1 MSFAEGFIKKIEKYP
16 VLEGILPVSK
26 TQIPLD
32 IIAGITLAALAIPE
46 VMGYAKI
53 AGVPV
58 VLGLYTIL
66 IPIAVF
72 ALFGSSRHL
81 IVGADSATAAILAAT
96 LVTMAAPESPEYV
109 ALAGMVALL
118 AAVFLILSRILK
130 LGFIA
135 DFLSRAV
142 LIGFLTGV
150 GIQVAFGQIPA
161 MFGVPKEGYGP
172 ILQAVHVF
180 TREIPLMNSIT
191 VLLSVVVLIII
202 FGGSHFL
209 KKIPWALLAVIGAI
223 IACWALDLQALGVTT
238 IGTVQGGLPVIGFP
252 AVPLDQI
259 PELLGV
265 ALACFVVILAQSAA
279 TSRAYAIRY
288 EEKFDENVD
297 LVGLGLSN
305 ISAGMTGTFVV
316 NGSPTKTEM
325 VDSAGGKS
333 QLASIVTAGIVLI
346 VLLFLT
352 VPLSYLPNAV
362 LAAIVF
368 TIGIQLIDITGM
380 KNILAHRPV
389 EFGVALLT
397 ALTVIFIS
405 VGWGIMIAIVLSI
418 LAHIRHS
425 YHPINVLLAKT
436 SEGEWKS
443 VSPESGEQVVPGLA
457 IYRFGANLYYAN
469 ESRFTEDI
477 LGIVKKTGP
486 SLKWFCLSAS
496 MISDIDYSGSES
508 VRQLHDELKKR
519 GVTLVLSD
527 VQDQVMQQL
536 EQDKLIDLI
545 GKDHVFDSFRDA
557 VVAFQK
563 LPGGS
568 KKDFSGNF
576 FYIL

>member
-1 MSFAEGFIKKIEKYP
+1 MTQPDEIPKKTGKFP
-16 VLEGILPVSK
+16 VLQGILPIHKAQV
-26 TQIPLD
+26 PLD
-32 IIAGITLAALAIPE
+32 IIGGITLAALAIPE

-81 IVGADSATAAILAAT
+81 VVGADSATAAILATA
-96 LVTMAAPESPEYV
+96 LVTMAVPDSPEYV

-118 AAVFLILSRILK
+118 AAVLLILSRILK

-150 GIQVAFGQIPA
+150 GIQVALGQIPG
-161 MFGVPKEGYGP
+161 MFGVPKEGNGP
-172 ILQAVHVF
+172 ILQVVHVF
-180 TREIPLMNSIT
+180 TQEIPLMNSIT
-191 VLLSVVVLIII
+191 VLLSVLVLIII
-202 FGGSHFL
+202 FGGGHFL
-209 KKIPWALLAVIGAI
+209 RKVPWALLAVIVTI
-223 IACWALDLQALGVTT
+223 IVSWALNLAALGVST
-238 IGTVQGGLPVIGFP
+238 IGTVPGGLPVIAFP
-252 AVPLDQI
+252 AVSLDQI
-259 PELLGV
+259 PELFGV
-265 ALACFVVILAQSAA
+265 TLACFLVILAQSAA
-279 TSRAYAIRY
+279 TSRAYALRY

-305 ISAGMTGTFVV
+305 IAAGMSGTFVV

-325 VDSAGGKS
+325 VDSAGGKT

-368 TIGIQLIDITGM
+368 TIGIRLVNINGM
-380 KNILAHRPV
+380 KTILARRPV
-389 EFGVALLT
+389 EFLVALLT

-405 VGWGIMIAIVLSI
+405 VGWGIMIAIALSI
-418 LAHIRHS
+418 LAHLRHS
-425 YHPINVLLAKT
+425 YHPTNVLLSQT
-436 SEGEWKS
+436 TDGQWKS
-443 VSPESGEQVVPGLA
+443 APLESGEQAVPGVA

-469 ESRFTEDI
+469 ENRFTDDI
-477 LGIVKKTGP
+477 LGILKKAGP
-486 SLKWFCLSAS
+486 SLKWLCLSAS
-496 MISDIDYSGSES
+496 MIGDIDYSGSES
-508 VRQLHDELKKR
+508 VRHLHGEMKKR
-519 GVTLVLSD
+519 GVILVLSD
-527 VQDQVMQQL
+527 LDDQVMQQL
-536 EQDKLIDLI
+536 ERDNIIDLI

-557 VVAFQK
+557 VVAYQK
-563 LPGGS
+563 VNEGA
-568 KKDFSGNF
+568 
-576 FYIL
+576 

>member
-1 MSFAEGFIKKIEKYP
+1 VSQPEEISKKIGKFP
-16 VLEGILPVSK
+16 VLEGILPINK
-26 TQIPLD
+26 AQIPLD

-81 IVGADSATAAILAAT
+81 VVGADSATAAILATT
-96 LVTMAAPESPEYV
+96 LITMAVPDSPQYI

-118 AAVFLILSRILK
+118 AAVLLILSRILK

-150 GIQVAFGQIPA
+150 GIQVALGQVPA
-161 MFGVPKEGYGP
+161 MFDVPKEGNGP
-172 ILQAVHVF
+172 ILQAIHVF
-180 TREIPLMNSIT
+180 TQEIPQMNSIT
-191 VLLSVVVLIII
+191 VLLSLLVLVII
-202 FGGSHFL
+202 FVGGHFL
-209 KKIPWALLAVIGAI
+209 KKIPWALLAVIGTI
-223 IACWALDLQALGVTT
+223 IACWVFNLQALGVTT
-238 IGTVQGGLPVIGFP
+238 IGTVQGGLPVIAFP
-252 AVPLDQI
+252 VVPLDQI
-259 PELLGV
+259 PELLGIS
-265 ALACFVVILAQSAA
+265 LACFLVILAQSAA
-279 TSRAYAIRY
+279 TSRAYALRY

-305 ISAGMTGTFVV
+305 VAAGMSGTFVV

-325 VDSAGGKS
+325 VDSAGGKT

-368 TIGIQLIDITGM
+368 TIGIRLIDINGM
-380 KNILAHRPV
+380 KNILARRPV

-405 VGWGIMIAIVLSI
+405 VAWGIMIAIALSI
-418 LAHIRHS
+418 LVHLRHS

-436 SEGEWKS
+436 PQGEWKS
-443 VSPESGEQVVPGLA
+443 ASPASGEQAAPGLA

-469 ESRFTEDI
+469 ESRFTEEI
-477 LGIVKKTGP
+477 LDLVKKASPG
-486 SLKWFCLSAS
+486 LKWFCLSAS
-496 MISDIDYSGSES
+496 MISDLDYSGSES
-508 VRQLHDELKKR
+508 VKQLHEELKKR
-519 GVTLVLSD
+519 GVVLVLSD
-527 VQDQVMQQL
+527 VRDQVMQQL
-536 EQDKLIDLI
+536 EQDTIIDLI
-545 GKDHVFDSFRDA
+545 ERDNVFDSFRD
-557 VVAFQK
+557 VVAAYQK
-563 LPGGS
+563 VHGVS
-568 KKDFSGNF
+568 
-576 FYIL
+576 

>member
-1 MSFAEGFIKKIEKYP
+1 MSRTEEISKKTGKFP
-16 VLEGILPVSK
+16 VLEGILPINKAQV
-26 TQIPLD
+26 PLD

-81 IVGADSATAAILAAT
+81 VVGADSATAAILATA
-96 LVTMAAPESPEYV
+96 LVTMAVPDSPQYI

-118 AAVFLILSRILK
+118 AAVLLILSRILK

-150 GIQVAFGQIPA
+150 GIQVALGQIPG
-161 MFGVPKEGYGP
+161 MFGVPKEGNGP
-172 ILQAVHVF
+172 ILQVVHVF
-180 TREIPLMNSIT
+180 TQEIPLMNSIT
-191 VLLSVVVLIII
+191 VLLSILVLVII
-202 FGGSHFL
+202 FIGGRFL
-209 KKIPWALLAVIGAI
+209 KKVPWALLAVIGTI
-223 IACWALDLQALGVTT
+223 IACWALNLEALGVTT
-238 IGTVQGGLPVIGFP
+238 IGTVQGGLPVIAFP
-252 AVPLDQI
+252 VVPLDQI

-265 ALACFVVILAQSAA
+265 ALACFLVILAQSAA
-279 TSRAYAIRY
+279 TSRAYALRY

-305 ISAGMTGTFVV
+305 VAAGMSGTFVV

-325 VDSAGGKS
+325 VDSAGGKT

-368 TIGIQLIDITGM
+368 TIGIRLIDINGM
-380 KNILAHRPV
+380 KNILARRPA

-405 VGWGIMIAIVLSI
+405 VAWGIMIAIALSI
-418 LAHIRHS
+418 LVHLRHS

-436 SEGEWKS
+436 PEGEWKS
-443 VSPESGEQVVPGLA
+443 APPASGEQAAPGLA

-469 ESRFTEDI
+469 ESRVTEEI
-477 LGIVKKTGP
+477 LDLVKKASP
-486 SLKWFCLSAS
+486 RLKWFCLSAS
-496 MISDIDYSGSES
+496 MISDVDYSGSES
-508 VRQLHDELKKR
+508 IRQLHEELKKR
-519 GVTLVLSD
+519 GVVLVLSD
-527 VQDQVMQQL
+527 VRDQVMQQL
-536 EQDKLIDLI
+536 EQDTIIDLI
-545 GKDHVFDSFRDA
+545 GRDNVFDSFRDA
-557 VVAFQK
+557 VVAYQK
-563 LPGGS
+563 INEGA
-568 KKDFSGNF
+568 
-576 FYIL
+576 

>member
-1 MSFAEGFIKKIEKYP
+1 MKTGKFP
-16 VLEGILPVSK
+16 VLEGILPIRK
-26 TQIPLD
+26 DQIPLD

-58 VLGLYTIL
+58 VSGLYTIL

-81 IVGADSATAAILAAT
+81 VVGADSATAAILATA
-96 LVTMAAPESPEYV
+96 LVTMAVPDSPQYI

-118 AAVFLILSRILK
+118 AAGFLILSRILK

-150 GIQVAFGQIPA
+150 GIQVALGQVPA
-161 MFGVPKEGYGP
+161 MFDVPKEGNGP
-172 ILQAVHVF
+172 LLQAIHVF
-180 TREIPLMNSIT
+180 TQEIPQMNSIT
-191 VLLSVVVLIII
+191 VLLSILVLIII
-202 FGGSHFL
+202 FFGGHFL
-209 KKIPWALLAVIGAI
+209 KKIPWALMAVIGTI
-223 IACWALDLQALGVTT
+223 IACWALNLQALGVTT
-238 IGTVQGGLPVIGFP
+238 IGTVQGGLPTIAFP
-252 AVPLDQI
+252 VVPLDQI

-265 ALACFVVILAQSAA
+265 ALACFLVILAQSAA
-279 TSRAYAIRY
+279 TSRAYALRY
-288 EEKFDENVD
+288 EEKFSENGD

-305 ISAGMTGTFVV
+305 VAAGMSGTFVV

-325 VDSAGGKS
+325 VDSAGGKT

-368 TIGIQLIDITGM
+368 TIGIRLIDINGM
-380 KNILAHRPV
+380 KNILSRRPV

-405 VGWGIMIAIVLSI
+405 VSWGIMIAIVLSI
-418 LAHIRHS
+418 LAHLRHS
-425 YHPINVLLAKT
+425 YHPVNILLAKT
-436 SEGEWKS
+436 PQGEWKS
-443 VSPESGEQVVPGLA
+443 SALASGEQAAPGLA

-477 LGIVKKTGP
+477 LAIVKKAGP
-486 SLKWFCLSAS
+486 GLKWLCLSAS
-496 MISDIDYSGSES
+496 MIGDIDYSGAES
-508 VRQLHDELKKR
+508 IRQLHGELAKR
-519 GVTLVLSD
+519 GVVLVLSD
-527 VQDQVMQQL
+527 LDDQVMKQL
-536 EQDKLIDLI
+536 ERDTILDLI
-545 GKDHVFDSFRDA
+545 GKDHVFGSYHDA
-557 VVAFQK
+557 VVAYQK
-563 LPGGS
+563 GH
-568 KKDFSGNF
+568 
-576 FYIL
+576 

>member
-1 MSFAEGFIKKIEKYP
+1 MSRTEEISKKTGKFP
-16 VLEGILPVSK
+16 VLEGILPINKAQV
-26 TQIPLD
+26 PLD

-81 IVGADSATAAILAAT
+81 VVGADSATAAILATT
-96 LVTMAAPESPEYV
+96 LITMAVPDSPQYI

-118 AAVFLILSRILK
+118 AAVLLILSRILK

-150 GIQVAFGQIPA
+150 GIQVALGQIPG
-161 MFGVPKEGYGP
+161 MFGVPKEGNGP
-172 ILQAVHVF
+172 LTQAVHVF

-191 VLLSVVVLIII
+191 VLLSILVLIII
-202 FGGSHFL
+202 FAGSHFL
-209 KKIPWALLAVIGAI
+209 KKIPWALLAVIGTI
-223 IACWALDLQALGVTT
+223 IACWAFNLQALGVTT
-238 IGTVQGGLPVIGFP
+238 IGTVQGGLPVIAFP
-252 AVPLDQI
+252 VVPLDQI
-259 PELLGV
+259 PELFGV
-265 ALACFVVILAQSAA
+265 ALACFLVILAQSAA
-279 TSRAYAIRY
+279 TSRAYALRY
-288 EEKFDENVD
+288 EEIFDENVD

-305 ISAGMTGTFVV
+305 VAAGMSGTFVV

-333 QLASIVTAGIVLI
+333 QLASIVTAAIVLI

-368 TIGIQLIDITGM
+368 TIGIRLIDINGM
-380 KNILAHRPV
+380 KNILARRPV

-405 VGWGIMIAIVLSI
+405 VAWGIMIAIALSI
-418 LAHIRHS
+418 LVHLRHS
-425 YHPINVLLAKT
+425 YHPINVLLTKT
-436 SEGEWKS
+436 PQGEWKS
-443 VSPESGEQVVPGLA
+443 APPASGEQAAPGLA

-469 ESRFTEDI
+469 ENRVTEEI
-477 LGIVKKTGP
+477 LDLVKKASP
-486 SLKWFCLSAS
+486 RLKWFCLSAS
-496 MISDIDYSGSES
+496 MIGDIDYSGSES
-508 VRQLHDELKKR
+508 IRQLHEELKKR
-519 GVTLVLSD
+519 GIVLVLSD
-527 VQDQVMQQL
+527 VRDQVMQQL
-536 EQDKLIDLI
+536 ERDKFIDLI
-545 GKDHVFDSFRDA
+545 GKDHVFDSFFDV
-557 VVAFQK
+557 VVAYQK
-563 LPGGS
+563 VNEGA
-568 KKDFSGNF
+568 
-576 FYIL
+576 

>member
-1 MSFAEGFIKKIEKYP
+1 MSLSEGVLKKIERYP

-26 TQIPLD
+26 AQIPLD

-81 IVGADSATAAILAAT
+81 VVGADSATAAIVATT
-96 LVTMAAPESPEYV
+96 LVTMAVPESPQYV

-118 AAVFLILSRILK
+118 AAGFLILSRILK

-150 GIQVAFGQIPA
+150 GIQVALGQVPA
-161 MFGVPKEGYGP
+161 MFDVPKEGSGP
-172 ILQAVHVF
+172 IMQTIHVF
-180 TREIPLMNSIT
+180 TQEIPLMNSVT
-191 VLLSVVVLIII
+191 VLLSVIVLVII
-202 FGGSHFL
+202 FGGGHFL

-223 IACWALDLQALGVTT
+223 IVCWALDLQALGVTT

-252 AVPLDQI
+252 FVPLDQI

-305 ISAGMTGTFVV
+305 ISAGLSGTFVV

-325 VDSAGGKS
+325 VDNAGGRT
-333 QLASIVTAGIVLI
+333 QVAQIVTSGIVLI

-368 TIGIQLIDITGM
+368 TIGIRLIDITGM
-380 KNILAHRPV
+380 KKILVHRPV

-405 VGWGIMIAIVLSI
+405 VGAGIVIAIVLSI
-418 LAHIRHS
+418 LAHLRHS
-425 YHPINVLLAKT
+425 YHPINVLLT
-436 SEGEWKS
+436 RTPQGEWKS
-443 VSPESGEQVVPGLA
+443 APPESGEQVVPGLV
-457 IYRFGANLYYAN
+457 IYRFGANIYYAN
-469 ESRFTEDI
+469 ENRFTEDV
-477 LGIVKKTGP
+477 LGIVKKAGP
-486 SLKWFCLSAS
+486 SLKWLCLNTS

-508 VRQLHDELKKR
+508 IRQLYEELQKH
-519 GVTLVLSD
+519 GVTLVLSN
-527 VQDQVMQQL
+527 VHDQVMQQL
-536 EQDKLIDLI
+536 ERDTFIDLV
-545 GKDHVFDSFRDA
+545 GRDHIFVSYRDA
-557 VVAFQK
+557 VVAYQK
-563 LPGGS
+563 LPGGA
-568 KKDFSGNF
+568 
-576 FYIL
+576 

>member
-1 MSFAEGFIKKIEKYP
+1 MSQPDKIPKKTGKFP
-16 VLEGILPVSK
+16 VLEGILPINKAQV
-26 TQIPLD
+26 PLD

-58 VLGLYTIL
+58 VLGLYTLL

-81 IVGADSATAAILAAT
+81 VVGADSATAAILATT
-96 LVTMAAPESPEYV
+96 LVTMAVPDSPQYV

-118 AAVFLILSRILK
+118 AAVLLILSCILK

-150 GIQVAFGQIPA
+150 GIQVALGQIPG
-161 MFGVPKEGYGP
+161 MFGVPKEGNGL
-172 ILQAVHVF
+172 ILQVVHVF
-180 TREIPLMNSIT
+180 TQEIPLMNSIT
-191 VLLSVVVLIII
+191 VLLSILVLIII
-202 FGGSHFL
+202 FAGGHFL
-209 KKIPWALLAVIGAI
+209 KKIPWALLAVIGTI
-223 IACWALDLQALGVTT
+223 IACRALNLEALGVTT
-238 IGTVQGGLPVIGFP
+238 IGTVQGGLPTIAFP
-252 AVPLDQI
+252 TVPIDQI

-265 ALACFVVILAQSAA
+265 ALACFLVILAQSAA
-279 TSRAYAIRY
+279 TSRAYALRY
-288 EEKFDENVD
+288 EEEFDENVD

-305 ISAGMTGTFVV
+305 VAAGMSGTFVV

-368 TIGIQLIDITGM
+368 TIGIRLIDINGM
-380 KNILAHRPV
+380 KTILAHRPV
-389 EFGVALLT
+389 EFLVALLT

-405 VGWGIMIAIVLSI
+405 VAWGIMMAIVLSI
-418 LAHIRHS
+418 LAHLRHS
-425 YHPINVLLAKT
+425 YHPLDVLLAKT
-436 SEGEWKS
+436 PQEDWKS
-443 VSPESGEQVVPGLA
+443 APLESGEQAAPGLA

-469 ESRFTEDI
+469 ESRFTNEI
-477 LGIVKKTGP
+477 LDLVKKANP

-496 MISDIDYSGSES
+496 MIGDIDYSASEAIK
-508 VRQLHDELKKR
+508 QLHGELKKR
-519 GVTLVLSD
+519 GVVLVLSD
-527 VQDQVMQQL
+527 LDDQVLKQL
-536 EQDKLIDLI
+536 EQDRIVDLI
-545 GKDHVFDSFRDA
+545 GKDHIFNSFRDT
-557 VVAFQK
+557 VVAYQK
-563 LPGGS
+563 VYGGS
-568 KKDFSGNF
+568 
-576 FYIL
+576 

>member
-1 MSFAEGFIKKIEKYP
+1 MSRTEEISKKTGKFP
-16 VLEGILPVSK
+16 VLEGILPINKAQV
-26 TQIPLD
+26 PLD

-81 IVGADSATAAILAAT
+81 VVGADSATAAILATT
-96 LVTMAAPESPEYV
+96 LITMAVPDSPQYI

-118 AAVFLILSRILK
+118 AAVLLILSRILK

-150 GIQVAFGQIPA
+150 GIQVALGQVPA
-161 MFGVPKEGYGP
+161 MFDVPKEGNGP
-172 ILQAVHVF
+172 LMQAVHVF
-180 TREIPLMNSIT
+180 TQEIPLMNSIT
-191 VLLSVVVLIII
+191 VLLSILVLIII
-202 FGGSHFL
+202 FAGSHFL
-209 KKIPWALLAVIGAI
+209 KKIPWALLAVIGTI
-223 IACWALDLQALGVTT
+223 IACWAFNLQALGVTT
-238 IGTVQGGLPVIGFP
+238 IGTVQGGLPVIAFP
-252 AVPLDQI
+252 VVPLDQI
-259 PELLGV
+259 PELFGV
-265 ALACFVVILAQSAA
+265 ALACFLVILAQSAA
-279 TSRAYAIRY
+279 TSRAYALRY
-288 EEKFDENVD
+288 EEIFDENVD

-305 ISAGMTGTFVV
+305 VAAGMSGTFVV

-333 QLASIVTAGIVLI
+333 QLASIVTAAIVLI

-368 TIGIQLIDITGM
+368 TIGIRLIDINGM
-380 KNILAHRPV
+380 KNILARRPV

-405 VGWGIMIAIVLSI
+405 VAWGIMIAIALSI
-418 LAHIRHS
+418 LVHLRHS

-436 SEGEWKS
+436 PQGEWKS
-443 VSPESGEQVVPGLA
+443 APPASGEQAAPGLA

-469 ESRFTEDI
+469 ENRVTEEI
-477 LGIVKKTGP
+477 LDLVKKASP
-486 SLKWFCLSAS
+486 RLKWFCLSAS
-496 MISDIDYSGSES
+496 MIGDIDYSGSES
-508 VRQLHDELKKR
+508 IRQLHEELKKR
-519 GVTLVLSD
+519 DIVLVLSD
-527 VQDQVMQQL
+527 VREQVMQQL
-536 EQDKLIDLI
+536 ERDKFIDLI
-545 GKDHVFDSFRDA
+545 GKDHVFDSFFDV
-557 VVAFQK
+557 VVAYQK
-563 LPGGS
+563 VNEGV
-568 KKDFSGNF
+568 
-576 FYIL
+576 

>member
-1 MSFAEGFIKKIEKYP
+1 MSRTEEISKKIGKFP
-16 VLEGILPVSK
+16 VLEGILPINKAQV
-26 TQIPLD
+26 PLD

-66 IPIAVF
+66 IPVAVF

-81 IVGADSATAAILAAT
+81 VVGADSATAAILATT
-96 LVTMAAPESPEYV
+96 LVTMAVPDSPEYV

-118 AAVFLILSRILK
+118 AAVLLILSRILK

-150 GIQVAFGQIPA
+150 GIQVALGQIPG
-161 MFGVPKEGYGP
+161 MFGVPKEGNGP
-172 ILQAVHVF
+172 LTQAVHVF
-180 TREIPLMNSIT
+180 THEIPLMNSIT
-191 VLLSVVVLIII
+191 VLLSILVLVII
-202 FGGSHFL
+202 FGGGHFL
-209 KKIPWALLAVIGAI
+209 KKIPWALLAVIGTI
-223 IACWALDLQALGVTT
+223 IACWAFNLQALGVTT
-238 IGTVQGGLPVIGFP
+238 IGTVQGGLPVIAFP
-252 AVPLDQI
+252 VVPLDQI
-259 PELLGV
+259 PELFGV
-265 ALACFVVILAQSAA
+265 ALACFLVILAQSAA
-279 TSRAYAIRY
+279 TSRAYALRY
-288 EEKFDENVD
+288 EEKFNENVD

-305 ISAGMTGTFVV
+305 VAAGMSGTFVV

-325 VDSAGGKS
+325 VDSAGGKT

-368 TIGIQLIDITGM
+368 TIGIRLIDINGM
-380 KNILAHRPV
+380 KNILARRPA

-405 VGWGIMIAIVLSI
+405 VTWGIMIAIALSI
-418 LAHIRHS
+418 LVHLRHS

-436 SEGEWKS
+436 PKGEWKS
-443 VSPESGEQVVPGLA
+443 APPASGEQAAPGLA

-469 ESRFTEDI
+469 ESRVTEEI
-477 LGIVKKTGP
+477 LDLVKNASP
-486 SLKWFCLSAS
+486 RLKWFCLSAS

-508 VRQLHDELKKR
+508 IRQLHEELKKR
-519 GVTLVLSD
+519 GIVLVLSD
-527 VQDQVMQQL
+527 VRDQVMQQL
-536 EQDKLIDLI
+536 ERDKFIDLI

-557 VVAFQK
+557 VVAYQK
-563 LPGGS
+563 INEGA
-568 KKDFSGNF
+568 
-576 FYIL
+576 

>member
-1 MSFAEGFIKKIEKYP
+1 MLSEKISKKTSKFS
-16 VLEGILPVSK
+16 VLEGILPINK
-26 TQIPLD
+26 AQIPLD
-32 IIAGITLAALAIPE
+32 VIAGITLAALAIPE

-81 IVGADSATAAILAAT
+81 VVGADSATAAILATA
-96 LVTMAAPESPEYV
+96 LVTMAVPDSPQYI

-118 AAVFLILSRILK
+118 AAGLLILSRVLK

-150 GIQVAFGQIPA
+150 GIQVALGQIPA
-161 MFGVPKEGYGP
+161 MFGVPKEGNGP
-172 ILQAVHVF
+172 ILQTVHVF
-180 TREIPLMNSIT
+180 TQEIPLMNSIT
-191 VLLSVVVLIII
+191 VLLAVLVLIII
-202 FGGSHFL
+202 FAGGHFL
-209 KKIPWALLAVIGAI
+209 RKIPWALLAVIGTI
-223 IACWALDLQALGVTT
+223 IACWALNLEALGVTT
-238 IGTVQGGLPVIGFP
+238 IGTVQGGLPVIAFP
-252 AVPLDQI
+252 VVPLDQI

-265 ALACFVVILAQSAA
+265 ALACFLVILAQSAA
-279 TSRAYAIRY
+279 TSRAYALRY

-305 ISAGMTGTFVV
+305 IAAGMSGTFVV

-368 TIGIQLIDITGM
+368 TIGIRLIDIKGM
-380 KNILAHRPV
+380 KSILAHRPV

-405 VGWGIMIAIVLSI
+405 VAWGIMIAIALSI
-418 LAHIRHS
+418 LVHLRHS
-425 YHPINVLLAKT
+425 YHPINVLLVKT
-436 SEGEWKS
+436 PQNEWKS
-443 VSPESGEQVVPGLA
+443 APPASGMQAISGLA
-457 IYRFGANLYYAN
+457 IYRFGANLYFAN

-477 LGIVKKTGP
+477 LGLVKRASP
-486 SLKWFCLSAS
+486 SLIWLCLSAS

-508 VRQLHDELKKR
+508 IRQLHGELKKR
-519 GVTLVLSD
+519 GVVLVMSD
-527 VQDQVMQQL
+527 IEEQVMRQL
-536 EQDKLIDLI
+536 ERDKIVDLI
-545 GKDHVFDSFRDA
+545 GKNKVFDSFRDA
-557 VVAFQK
+557 VDAYQK
-563 LPGGS
+563 RQGV
-568 KKDFSGNF
+568 
-576 FYIL
+576 

>member
-1 MSFAEGFIKKIEKYP
+1 VSPSEETAKRFGKFP
-16 VLEGILPVSK
+16 VLEGILPLNK

-46 VMGYAKI
+46 VMGYARI

-66 IPIAVF
+66 LPVAVF

-81 IVGADSATAAILAAT
+81 VVGADSATAAILATA
-96 LVTMAAPESPEYV
+96 LVTMAVPGSPEYI

-118 AAVFLILSRILK
+118 AAVLLILSRILQ

-150 GIQVAFGQIPA
+150 GIQVALGQVPA

-172 ILQAVHVF
+172 ILQVVHVF
-180 TREIPLMNSIT
+180 TREMPQMNGIT
-191 VLLSVVVLIII
+191 VLLSLLVLVVI
-202 FGGSHFL
+202 FLGGWFL
-209 KKIPWALLAVIGAI
+209 KKIPWSLLAVIGAI
-223 IACWALDLQALGVTT
+223 IACWALNLQALGVTT
-238 IGTVQGGLPVIGFP
+238 IGTVPAGLPAIAFP

-259 PELLGV
+259 PALLGV
-265 ALACFVVILAQSAA
+265 ALACFLVILAQSAA

-305 ISAGMTGTFVV
+305 VAAGLSGTFVV

-325 VDSAGGKS
+325 VDSAGGKT

-352 VPLSYLPNAV
+352 EPLSYLPDAV

-368 TIGIQLIDITGM
+368 TIGIRLIDINGM
-380 KNILAHRPV
+380 RTILAHRPV
-389 EFGVALLT
+389 EFMVALLT
-397 ALTVIFIS
+397 ALTVIFVS
-405 VGWGIMIAIVLSI
+405 VSWGIIIAIVLSI
-418 LAHIRHS
+418 IAHLRHS
-425 YHPINVLLAKT
+425 YRPISVLLSRTAR
-436 SEGEWKS
+436 GEWIS
-443 VSPESGEQVVPGLA
+443 VPPESGEQASPGMV

-477 LGIVKKTGP
+477 LGIVKKAGP
-486 SLKWFCLSAS
+486 SLKWVCLSAS
-496 MISDIDYSGSES
+496 VIGDIDYSGSAAL
-508 VRQLHDELKKR
+508 RQLCEELKKH
-519 GVTLVLSD
+519 GIVLVLSD
-527 VQDQVMQQL
+527 VEDQVMQQL
-536 EQDKLIDLI
+536 ERDGLVNLI
-545 GKDHVFDSFRDA
+545 GREHVFNSYSDA
-557 VVAFQK
+557 LVAYQA
-563 LPGGS
+563 LHGAS
-568 KKDFSGNF
+568 
-576 FYIL
+576 

>member
-1 MSFAEGFIKKIEKYP
+1 MSLSEVISKKTGKFP
-16 VLEGILPVSK
+16 VLQGILPINKS
-26 TQIPLD
+26 QILLD

-81 IVGADSATAAILAAT
+81 VVGADSATAAILATT
-96 LVTMAAPESPEYV
+96 LVTMAVPDSPQYI

-118 AAVFLILSRILK
+118 TAGFLILSRILK

-150 GIQVAFGQIPA
+150 GIQVALGQVPA
-161 MFGVPKEGYGP
+161 MFGVPKEGAGP
-172 ILQAVHVF
+172 ILQVVHVF
-180 TREIPLMNSIT
+180 TQEIPLMNSIT
-191 VLLSVVVLIII
+191 VLLSILVLVII
-202 FGGSHFL
+202 FVGGRFL
-209 KKIPWALLAVIGAI
+209 KKVPWALLAVIGTI
-223 IACWALDLQALGVTT
+223 IACWALNLQSLGVTT
-238 IGTVQGGLPVIGFP
+238 IGTVPGGLPVITFP

-259 PELLGV
+259 SELLGI
-265 ALACFVVILAQSAA
+265 ALACFLIILAQSAA

-305 ISAGMTGTFVV
+305 VAAGISGTFVV

-333 QLASIVTAGIVLI
+333 QLASVVTAGIVLI

-352 VPLSYLPNAV
+352 VPLSYLPSAV

-368 TIGIQLIDITGM
+368 TIGIRLVDINGM
-380 KNILAHRPV
+380 KTILARRPV
-389 EFGVALLT
+389 EFMVALLT

-405 VGWGIMIAIVLSI
+405 VGGGIVIAIALSI
-418 LAHIRHS
+418 LVHLRHS
-425 YHPINVLLAKT
+425 YHPVNVLLSHT
-436 SEGEWKS
+436 PQGEWKS
-443 VSPESGEQVVPGLA
+443 APPASGEQAAPGLA

-469 ESRFTEDI
+469 ESHSMEDI
-477 LGIVKKTGP
+477 LGIVKNASP
-486 SLKWFCLSAS
+486 SLKWLCLSAA
-496 MISDIDYSGSES
+496 MIGDIDYSGSES
-508 VRQLHDELKKR
+508 LKQLHGELKKR
-519 GVTLVLSD
+519 GVVLVLSD
-527 VQDQVMQQL
+527 INEQVMRQL
-536 EQDKLIDLI
+536 ERDTIIDLI
-545 GKDHVFDSFRDA
+545 GKDYIFDSFRDT
-557 VVAFQK
+557 VVAYQA
-563 LPGGS
+563 LQGAS
-568 KKDFSGNF
+568 
-576 FYIL
+576 

>member
-1 MSFAEGFIKKIEKYP
+1 MSRTEEILNKTGKFP
-16 VLEGILPVSK
+16 VLEGILPVHK
-26 TQIPLD
+26 AQVPLD

-72 ALFGSSRHL
+72 ALFWSSRHL
-81 IVGADSATAAILAAT
+81 VVGADSATAAILATA
-96 LVTMAAPESPEYV
+96 LVTMAVPYSPEYV

-118 AAVFLILSRILK
+118 AAVLLILSRILK

-150 GIQVAFGQIPA
+150 GIQVALGQVPA
-161 MFGVPKEGYGP
+161 MFDVPKEGNGP
-172 ILQAVHVF
+172 LLQAVHVF
-180 TREIPLMNSIT
+180 TQEIPQMNIIT
-191 VLLSVVVLIII
+191 VLLSILVLIII
-202 FGGSHFL
+202 FAGGHFL
-209 KKIPWALLAVIGAI
+209 KKIPWALLAVIGTI
-223 IACWALDLQALGVTT
+223 IACWALNLEALGVTT
-238 IGTVQGGLPVIGFP
+238 IGTVQGGLPVIAFP
-252 AVPLDQI
+252 VVPLDQI
-259 PELLGV
+259 PELFGV
-265 ALACFVVILAQSAA
+265 ALACFLVILAQSAA
-279 TSRAYAIRY
+279 TSRAYALRY

-305 ISAGMTGTFVV
+305 VAAGMSGTFVV

-325 VDSAGGKS
+325 VDSAGGKT

-368 TIGIQLIDITGM
+368 TIGIRLIDINGM
-380 KNILAHRPV
+380 KNILARRPA

-405 VGWGIMIAIVLSI
+405 VAWGIMIAIALSI
-418 LAHIRHS
+418 LVHLRHS

-436 SEGEWKS
+436 PQGEWKS
-443 VSPESGEQVVPGLA
+443 APPASGEQAAPGLA
-457 IYRFGANLYYAN
+457 IYRVGANLYYAN
-469 ESRFTEDI
+469 ESRVTEEI
-477 LGIVKKTGP
+477 LDLVKKASPG
-486 SLKWFCLSAS
+486 LKWFCLSAS
-496 MISDIDYSGSES
+496 MISDVDYSGSES
-508 VRQLHDELKKR
+508 IRQLHEELKKR
-519 GVTLVLSD
+519 GIVLVLSD
-527 VQDQVMQQL
+527 VRDQVMQQL
-536 EQDKLIDLI
+536 ERDNFIDLI
-545 GKDHVFDSFRDA
+545 GKDHVFDSFRDV
-557 VVAFQK
+557 VVAYQK
-563 LPGGS
+563 VNEGA
-568 KKDFSGNF
+568 
-576 FYIL
+576 

>member
-1 MSFAEGFIKKIEKYP
+1 MSQAEEISKKIGNFP
-16 VLEGILPVSK
+16 VLEGILPINKAQV
-26 TQIPLD
+26 PLD

-81 IVGADSATAAILAAT
+81 VVGADSATAVILATT
-96 LVTMAAPESPEYV
+96 LITMAVPDSPQYI

-118 AAVFLILSRILK
+118 AAVLLILSRILK

-150 GIQVAFGQIPA
+150 GIQVALGQVPA
-161 MFGVPKEGYGP
+161 MFGVPKEGSGP
-172 ILQAVHVF
+172 LLQVIQVF
-180 TREIPLMNSIT
+180 TREIPLMNSTT
-191 VLLSVVVLIII
+191 VLLSVLVLVII
-202 FGGSHFL
+202 FGGGHFL
-209 KKIPWALLAVIGAI
+209 RKIPWALLAVIGTI
-223 IACWALDLQALGVTT
+223 IACWALNLEALGVTT
-238 IGTVQGGLPVIGFP
+238 IGTVQGGLPVIAFP
-252 AVPLDQI
+252 VVPLDQI
-259 PELLGV
+259 PELLGI
-265 ALACFVVILAQSAA
+265 ALACFLVILAQSAA
-279 TSRAYAIRY
+279 TSRAYALRY

-297 LVGLGLSN
+297 LVGLGFSN
-305 ISAGMTGTFVV
+305 IAAGMSGTFVV

-368 TIGIQLIDITGM
+368 TIGIRLIDINGM
-380 KNILAHRPV
+380 KTILAHRPV
-389 EFGVALLT
+389 EFIVALLT

-405 VGWGIMIAIVLSI
+405 VAWGIMIAIALSI
-418 LAHIRHS
+418 LAHLRHS
-425 YHPINVLLAKT
+425 YHPVNILLSHT
-436 SEGEWKS
+436 PQGEWKS
-443 VSPESGEQVVPGLA
+443 VPPESGEQAAPGLA

-469 ESRFTEDI
+469 ESRFTKDI
-477 LGIVKKTGP
+477 LDIVKKASP
-486 SLKWFCLSAS
+486 SLKWLCLSAS
-496 MISDIDYSGSES
+496 MIGDIDYSGSES
-508 VRQLHDELKKR
+508 IRQLHGELKKR
-519 GVTLVLSD
+519 GVVLVLSD
-527 VQDQVMQQL
+527 LDEQVMIQL
-536 EQDKLIDLI
+536 ERDKIMDLI
-545 GKDHVFDSFRDA
+545 GKDHIFGSFRDA
-557 VVAFQK
+557 VVAYQK
-563 LPGGS
+563 V
-568 KKDFSGNF
+568 DEVA
-576 FYIL
+576 